1 MNDMKF
7 RELNV
12 GDWFVMDNIKW
23 EKVEYP
29 AWSGASAMCLEK
41 DNFGHV
47 YPQRNLDKEVDFLP
61 KLDYCH
67 SHFHATGHNVFNEKV
82 FMSEAIYGLPLKSA
96 TAHEIYAKTR
106 YNSTSVY
113 IVIYSDDAERQGLTF
128 PVDDKK
134 PMWVR
139 ECLELHLNFDEWS
152 CGK

>member
-1 MNDMKF
+1 MKF
-7 RELNV
+7 RELNI
-12 GDWFVMDNIKW
+12 GDWFIVNNMKW
-23 EKVEYP
+23 EKVEYC
-29 AWSGASAMCLEK
+29 AWSDASIMCLEK

-67 SHFHATGHNVFNEKV
+67 SHFHATGHNVFNGKV
-82 FMSEAIYGLPLKSA
+82 PMSKAIYGLPLKSA
-96 TAHEIYAKTR
+96 TAHEIYVKTR
-106 YNSTSVY
+106 YNSTPVY

-134 PMWVR
+134 LMWVR